1 MEYAEK
7 KVLIDKKDFDAL
19 LNQGPFR
26 TDPILDAPNVT
37 SVKLQ
42 QLNDNFIKEKTRK
55 KNQKDVEWNRLAS
68 RLQPIISPLYNPVPN
83 NTANEP
89 ISPANTT
96 LNNSADQ
103 EADIVDYLDEK
114 IANNQRNKA
123 QRLYRILLSH
133 PNEIRVTKLRIYV
146 NDQQLPGTTL
156 SIIKNLIGRSR
167 TLSYNVDKLLD
178 VIATD
183 PGTENLIGNW
193 QALQYIQKQSGPNLT
208 STPGAWV
215 KKKASKSKS
224 GSESKSGSDSKS
236 SESSESPILKELF
249 RTDESLTSS
258 DSMTDVTDS
267 LLSDLDATMVPK
279 QKGSG
284 KRKSLK
290 WLRMF

>member
-19 LNQGPFR
+19 LNQGSSR
-26 TDPILDAPNVT
+26 SDPILDAPNVT
-37 SVKLQ
+37 SVKLK
-42 QLNDNFIKEKTRK
+42 QLNDHFIKEKTRK

-68 RLQPIISPLYNPVPN
+68 RLQPIISPLYNPAPN
-83 NTANEP
+83 TISLPNET
-89 ISPANTT
+89 ISPANNTT
-96 LNNSADQ
+96 LNNNTDQ

-114 IANNQRNKA
+114 IPNNQRNRA
-123 QRLYRILLSH
+123 QRLYRVLLSH
-133 PNEIRVTKLRIYV
+133 GDEIRVTKLRIYV
-146 NDQQLPGTTL
+146 NGQQLPGTTL

-183 PGTENLIGNW
+183 PETENLISNW
-193 QALQYIQKQSGPNLT
+193 QAVQYIQKQSEPKLT
-208 STPGAWV
+208 STPGAKAKER
-215 KKKASKSKS
+215 KKPKS
-224 GSESKSGSDSKS
+224 GSEAKSGSRTEGETSESLS
-236 SESSESPILKELF
+236 SESVGT
-249 RTDESLTSS
+249 TDY
-258 DSMTDVTDS
+258 MTTDS
-267 LLSDLDATMVPK
+267 LTDLDATIKPK

>member
-42 QLNDNFIKEKTRK
+42 QLNDNYIKEKTRK

-83 NTANEP
+83 NTANET

-133 PNEIRVTKLRIYV
+133 PDEIRVSKLRIYV
-146 NDQQLPGTTL
+146 NGQQLPGTTL

-183 PGTENLIGNW
+183 PGAENVIGNW
-193 QALQYIQKQSGPNLT
+193 QGLQYIQKQSGPKLT
-208 STPGAWV
+208 STPGAKV
-215 KKKASKSKS
+215 KKKAKS
-224 GSESKSGSDSKS
+224 GSEPKSGSQSEG
-236 SESSESPILKELF
+236 ESSESAV
-249 RTDESLTSS
+249 SS
-258 DSMTDVTDS
+258 DFMTTGS
-267 LLSDLDATMVPK
+267 LHSDLDATIKPK